1 MSPPELP
8 AKIAGRYRTIRVIGR
23 GGMGIVYE
31 VEHVHTSERLAL
43 KLLVAQSNAS
53 GDTVDRFQR
62 EARASARI
70 KSENV
75 VRVTDAGVA
84 ADVSDAPFIV
94 MELLDGQDLE
104 RATHGD
110 PQPALTVLTWLRQ
123 VARALDKAH
132 RLGIVHR
139 DLKPE
144 NLFLTHR
151 ENGTPLVKI
160 LDFGIV
166 KMLAEKSCTTQGG
179 RLLGTPMYM
188 APEQINRES
197 GTITG
202 ATDRYAL
209 GLIAHKLLTGRHYRE
224 GETLVQVVADVM
236 RGRVVAPS
244 VRGSTLGKPF
254 DRWFVQAC
262 HTNPGERFGSAA
274 EQIEELA
281 SALGLPKQAVE
292 ASGDVFFEPGLDTS
306 TTVQI
311 DTAGATGRFGGSR
324 GLWVGALLGSV
335 VLVAFVFALLL
346 GRSQSKVSMAAE
358 AAEAVVAASATAA
371 PLASS
376 VFVAVTEVPPPPP
389 VASSATV
396 VRAKDDANESP
407 PKPSIFPPPPK
418 RTNGGKNEPDN
429 IDGAGEE
436 KAFSTA
442 PVVLDPLADQK

>member
-1 MSPPELP
+1 MSVPDLP

-84 ADVSDAPFIV
+84 SDVGDAPFIV
-94 MELLDGQDLE
+94 MELLEGQDLE

-110 PQPALTVLTWLRQ
+110 PQPPATVVLWLRQ

-151 ENGTPLVKI
+151 ESGTPLVKI

-166 KMLAEKSCTTQGG
+166 KMLSEKSSTTQGG
-179 RLLGTPMYM
+179 QLLGTPMYM

-197 GTITG
+197 ATITG

-209 GLIAHKLLTGRHYRE
+209 GLIAHKLLMGRHYRE

-244 VRGSTLGKPF
+244 ARGSTLGKAF
-254 DRWFVQAC
+254 DRWFVRAC
-262 HTNPGERFGSAA
+262 HANPDERFGSAA

-281 SALGLPKQAVE
+281 AALGLPKQPIE
-292 ASGDVFFEPGLDTS
+292 ASGDVVFEPGLDTS

-311 DTAGATGRFGGSR
+311 DTAGTTGRFGPR
-324 GLWVGALLGSV
+324 GLWVGVLLGSV
-335 VLVAFVFALLL
+335 VLVAFVSALLL
-346 GRSQSKVSMAAE
+346 GRSQRRVSMAAE
-358 AAEAVVAASATAA
+358 AAEAVVTASAA
-371 PLASS
+371 PPVSAK
-376 VFVAVTEVPPPPP
+376 VHAVAVASQPTPP
-389 VASSATV
+389 VASSEPGAEAGEGPDERPPEPPSRPAPV
-396 VRAKDDANESP
+396 KRANASK
-407 PKPSIFPPPPK
+407 
-418 RTNGGKNEPDN
+418 T
-429 IDGAGEE
+429 DGAKSGGTHDDS
-436 KAFSTA
+436 KSFSSA
-442 PVVLDPLADQK
+442 PMTTDPLADQK

>member
-1 MSPPELP
+1 MTPPELP

-84 ADVSDAPFIV
+84 ADVNDAPFIV

-104 RATHGD
+104 RATHGE
-110 PQPALTVLTWLRQ
+110 PQPPLTVLTWLRQ

-166 KMLAEKSCTTQGG
+166 KMLAEKSSTTQGG
-179 RLLGTPMYM
+179 QLLGTPMYM

-244 VRGSTLGKPF
+244 VRDSMLGKPF

-262 HTNPGERFGSAA
+262 HPNPDERFGSSA

-281 SALGLPKQAVE
+281 SALGLPKQALE

-311 DTAGATGRFGGSR
+311 DTAGATGGFGPR
-324 GLWVGALLGSV
+324 GLWVGALLGFV
-335 VLVAFVFALLL
+335 VLVAFVSALLL
-346 GRSQSKVSMAAE
+346 GRSQRKVSMAAE
-358 AAEAVVAASATAA
+358 AIVTASAAAA
-371 PLASS
+371 PLISAEVHAATVASQP
-376 VFVAVTEVPPPPP
+376 TPP
-389 VASSATV
+389 VASSEP
-396 VRAKDDANESP
+396 DAEAEDALAESS
-407 PKPSIFPPPPK
+407 PKPSSLPPPAK
-418 RTNGGKNEPDN
+418 RTNGGKTEGGKNGGTQD
-429 IDGAGEE
+429 

-442 PVVLDPLADQK
+442 PVSTDPLADQK

>member
-1 MSPPELP
+1 
-8 AKIAGRYRTIRVIGR
+8 
-23 GGMGIVYE
+23 
-31 VEHVHTSERLAL
+31 
-43 KLLVAQSNAS
+43 
-53 GDTVDRFQR
+53 
-62 EARASARI
+62 
-70 KSENV
+70 
-75 VRVTDAGVA
+75 
-84 ADVSDAPFIV
+84 
-94 MELLDGQDLE
+94 
-104 RATHGD
+104 
-110 PQPALTVLTWLRQ
+110 
-123 VARALDKAH
+123 
-132 RLGIVHR
+132 
-139 DLKPE
+139 
-144 NLFLTHR
+144 
-151 ENGTPLVKI
+151 VKI

-335 VLVAFVFALLL
+335 VLVAFVSALLL
-346 GRSQSKVSMAAE
+346 GRSQRKVSMAAE

>member
-23 GGMGIVYE
+23 GGMGVVYE

-84 ADVSDAPFIV
+84 PDMGDAPFIV

-104 RATHGD
+104 RATHGE
-110 PQPALTVLTWLRQ
+110 PQPPLTVVTWLRQ

-166 KMLAEKSCTTQGG
+166 KMLAEKSSTTQGG
-179 RLLGTPMYM
+179 QLLGTPMYM
-188 APEQINRES
+188 APEQINRETA
-197 GTITG
+197 TITG

-244 VRGSTLGKPF
+244 VRGSALGKPF
-254 DRWFVQAC
+254 DRWFERAC
-262 HTNPGERFGSAA
+262 HPNPDERFGSAA
-274 EQIEELA
+274 EQVEELA
-281 SALGLPKQAVE
+281 SALGLPMQALE
-292 ASGDVFFEPGLDTS
+292 ASGDVVFEPGLDTS

-311 DTAGATGRFGGSR
+311 DATGATGRFGVPR

-335 VLVAFVFALLL
+335 VLFAFVSALLL
-346 GRSQSKVSMAAE
+346 GRSQRKVSMAAE
-358 AAEAVVAASATAA
+358 AIVTASAFATPPASSVLHAASAA
-371 PLASS
+371 PKPS
-376 VFVAVTEVPPPPP
+376 PP
-389 VASSATV
+389 VASSEPEAEVKV
-396 VRAKDDANESP
+396 VPVESP
-407 PKPSIFPPPPK
+407 PKPPSRPPVK
-418 RTNGGKNEPDN
+418 RANVAKSGDDKNGATHDQDKG
-429 IDGAGEE
+429 
-436 KAFSTA
+436 FSTA